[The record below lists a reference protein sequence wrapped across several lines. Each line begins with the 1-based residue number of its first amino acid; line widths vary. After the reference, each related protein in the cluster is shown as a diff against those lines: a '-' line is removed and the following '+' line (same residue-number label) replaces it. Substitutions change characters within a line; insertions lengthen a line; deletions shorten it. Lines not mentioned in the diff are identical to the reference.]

1 MPSLRDIGAI
11 RKILIPL
18 LRRLLN
24 VKKVNRAR
32 VMTDALRKEGISPNR
47 AVRALAG
54 KRADIG
60 VPSREVALETL
71 TSSHL
76 TAELGT
82 PTLTEVRALAGTTGT
97 TRATQLLERFT
108 SKQQQQAVRVAQG
121 VAPVSTTAGAA
132 PAAQAG
138 TLRTLL
144 PTLRA
149 IRKRRQVAG
158 RDITTQR
165 DFNVAAAE
173 MATTAGDIAGQLQK
187 AAGPRR
193 GRAAVLAGGG
203 LVAGLLLTRG
213 SKKPS
218 KQTQA
223 LIADLVLNQQ
233 QKPDR
238 QELLAAQT
246 ELTKARTAAILH
258 KILSA
263 NVEAQSPTI
272 PFT

>member
-1 MPSLRDIGAI
+1 
-11 RKILIPL
+11 
-18 LRRLLN
+18 
-24 VKKVNRAR
+24 
-32 VMTDALRKEGISPNR
+32 MTEALRKEGISPNR

-108 SKQQQQAVRVAQG
+108 SKQQREAVRVAQG
-121 VAPVSTTAGAA
+121 AAPVQATTAGAA
-132 PAAQAG
+132 PAGRAA
-138 TLRTLL
+138 TLRSLL

-149 IRKRRQVAG
+149 IRKTRRAGG

-173 MATTAGDIAGQLQK
+173 AATTAGDMVDQLQQ
-187 AAGPRR
+187 AAGPRKT
-193 GRAAVLAGGG
+193 RAAMLAGGG

-238 QELLAAQT
+238 QELLSAQT

-263 NVEAQSPTI
+263 NVEAQSATI